1 MELVKTWPYGV
12 MVITLLVAAV
22 TDFRTGKIYNWLTYP
37 AVAVGLVGHT
47 LLGGLGGGDYSTLGL
62 GGSLAGLAVGFVP
75 MLLAWMAGGI
85 GGGDAKLM
93 AAVGA
98 LGGWQFALSAMFF
111 GFAVAAVMALAVMI
125 RHKLV
130 KRTMGRIWRFMSLV
144 VVRARPADPAGPES
158 RKIAFG
164 IALCIGSAIALA
176 EFILSNKLII
186 EY

>member
-1 MELVKTWPYGV
+1 MELLKTWPYGV
-12 MVITLLVAAV
+12 MVITLLVAVV
-22 TDFRTGKIYNWLTYP
+22 TDLRTGKIYNWLTYP
-37 AVAVGLVGHT
+37 VVAVGLIGHT
-47 LLGGLGGGDYSTLGL
+47 LVGGLGGSDYSIGL
-62 GGSLAGLAVGFVP
+62 AGSLAGLAVGFAP

-98 LGGWQFALSAMFF
+98 LAGWTFALSAMFF
-111 GFAVAAVMALAVMI
+111 GFAVAALMALAVMI

-130 KRTMGRIWRFMSLV
+130 KQTMGRIWRFISLV
-144 VVRARPADPAGPES
+144 IVRGRPADPAAPES

-164 IALCIGSAIALA
+164 IALCVGSAIALV
-176 EFILSNKLII
+176 ELILSNKLII